1 MALLT
6 PVGERNDAIL
16 ESEYLWLQ
24 QRCFH
29 HQYVTFICSSKY
41 YYDGLSAVTPLQTFM
56 TFSEVRPQDQTPP
69 LVTTA
74 TEVTHM
80 SVSGGGTASLSNTL
94 ISLTKYS
101 RSQNKVPTAE

>member
-1 MALLT
+1 M
-6 PVGERNDAIL
+6 GEKNDAIL

-29 HQYVTFICSSKY
+29 HQCDTFICSSKY
-41 YYDGLSAVTPLQTFM
+41 YCDGLSAVAPLPTFI

-80 SVSGGGTASLSNTL
+80 SVSGGGTSSLSNSL
-94 ISLTKYS
+94 IYLQSTVAVKIKFPQQS
-101 RSQNKVPTAE
+101 EKIA